1 MISFSFLLFFV
12 FFFISQ
18 YTCIGGGS
26 WFEGKRSLEKRSKQ
40 CGPWQGSSCFKKLK
54 RPVFFYD
61 DNETSDD
68 LFLEKRNIQCGI
80 RWHGQSNC
88 GFKRLRRS
96 LYNLSNEQLEAL
108 ERFLLPENTSVSDRQ
123 LENFDFSDDV
133 PEKKRME
140 KYKKFDEKT
149 LLENLEKQNKLK
161 NITLSHLYVRP
172 YNHQ

>member
-40 CGPWQGSSCFKKLK
+40 CG
-54 RPVFFYD
+54 
-61 DNETSDD
+61 
-68 LFLEKRNIQCGI
+68 IQCGI
-80 RWHGQSNC
+80 RWHSQSNC

-96 LYNLSNEQLEAL
+96 LSNLSNERLEAL
-108 ERFLLPENTSVSDRQ
+108 ERFLLPENTENTSVSDRQ

-133 PEKKRME
+133 PEKKE
-140 KYKKFDEKT
+140 WKSIKNLTKKRSWKT
-149 LLENLEKQNKLK
+149 RKQNKLK
-161 NITLSHLYVRP
+161 NITMSHLYVRP

>member
-26 WFEGKRSLEKRSKQ
+26 WFEGKRSPEKRSKQ
-40 CGPWQGSSCFKKLK
+40 CG
-54 RPVFFYD
+54 
-61 DNETSDD
+61 
-68 LFLEKRNIQCGI
+68 IQCGI

-96 LYNLSNEQLEAL
+96 LSNLSNERLEVL
-108 ERFLLPENTSVSDRQ
+108 ERFLLPENTENTSVSDRQ

-133 PEKKRME
+133 PEI
-140 KYKKFDEKT
+140 
-149 LLENLEKQNKLK
+149 K
-161 NITLSHLYVRP
+161 NGKV
-172 YNHQ
+172 

>member
-1 MISFSFLLFFV
+1 MQKEEKVKMISFSLLLFFV

-26 WFEGKRSLEKRSKQ
+26 WFEGKRSPEKRSKQ

-68 LFLEKRNIQCGI
+68 LFLEKRSIQCGI

-96 LYNLSNEQLEAL
+96 LSNLSNEQLEAL
-108 ERFLLPENTSVSDRQ
+108 ERFLLPENTSDRQ

-133 PEKKRME
+133 SEKKE
-140 KYKKFDEKT
+140 WKSIKNLTKKRSWKI
-149 LLENLEKQNKLK
+149 LK
-161 NITLSHLYVRP
+161 NKIK
-172 YNHQ
+172 